1 MVVLPF
7 LDTVNA
13 VDGSHANDWI
23 KINIIHHLN
32 KFMNLDLKI
41 NIIHHL
47 NKFMNLDLKEKY
59 FLFYDNTHLCLS

>member
-32 KFMNLDLKI
+32 KFMNLDLK
-41 NIIHHL
+41 
-47 NKFMNLDLKEKY
+47 EKY
-59 FLFYDNTHLCLS
+59 FLFYDNTYLCLS